1 MIHGAKKDV
10 RKGSREFFLI
20 ASIENEK
27 IYLSV
32 VGEQLHSWI
41 YYLKVKQKVFSIQ
54 YNGLGGF

>member
-10 RKGSREFFLI
+10 RKGSGEFFLI

-32 VGEQLHSWI
+32 VGEQLHSRI
-41 YYLKVKQKVFSIQ
+41 YYSKVKQNVSSIQ